1 MSNYSQESTDKELF
15 VGSVKGSS
23 LAFSILGKRYESK
36 LKSILNRSLKSI
48 ENNLS
53 YSVDVLYEDFKSMIL
68 ADLLRKPVDSL
79 RFDENDSIGGLIVH
93 MAKKKAI
100 DMYIRTENHRSEE
113 STESRKKKDKEKQ
126 TAIQESLLSEE
137 DLLVEIET
145 STKKFD
151 YGFDEFD
158 EKEIDGLYVNNPERA
173 NIAEDIKVK
182 FINVLSPVQYRIVE
196 LRAKGVTQNEIAEET
211 GLTKDQVRTHL
222 KKIDIIASEIQMD
235 N

>member
-1 MSNYSQESTDKELF
+1 
-15 VGSVKGSS
+15 
-23 LAFSILGKRYESK
+23 
-36 LKSILNRSLKSI
+36 
-48 ENNLS
+48 
-53 YSVDVLYEDFKSMIL
+53 
-68 ADLLRKPVDSL
+68 
-79 RFDENDSIGGLIVH
+79 
-93 MAKKKAI
+93 
-100 DMYIRTENHRSEE
+100 MYIRTENHRSEE

-137 DLLVEIET
+137 ERLVEIET

-151 YGFDEFD
+151 YGFHEFD
-158 EKEIDGLYVNNPERA
+158 EKEIDGLYINNPERA
-173 NIAEDIKVK
+173 YIAEDIKVK
-182 FINVLSPVQYRIVE
+182 FINMLSSVQSRIVE

>member
-1 MSNYSQESTDKELF
+1 MSIYSQKSTDKELF

-23 LAFSILGKRYESK
+23 LAFSILGKRYEPK
-36 LKSILNRSLKSI
+36 LKAILNRSLKSI

-53 YSVDVLYEDFKSMIL
+53 YSVDVLYEDFKSMVL
-68 ADLLRKPVDSL
+68 ADLLRKPIDSL
-79 RFDENDSIGGLIVH
+79 RFDENDSIGGLIDH

-137 DLLVEIET
+137 ERLVEIET

-151 YGFDEFD
+151 YGFHEFD
-158 EKEIDGLYVNNPERA
+158 EKEIDGLYINNPERA
-173 NIAEDIKVK
+173 YIAEDIKVK
-182 FINVLSPVQYRIVE
+182 FINMLSSVQSRIVE
-196 LRAKGVTQNEIAEET
+196 LRAKGVTQNEIAKET

>member
-1 MSNYSQESTDKELF
+1 MSIYSQESTDKELF

-23 LAFSILGKRYESK
+23 LAFSILGKRYEPK

-137 DLLVEIET
+137 ELLVEIEA

-151 YGFDEFD
+151 YGFHEFD

-173 NIAEDIKVK
+173 Y
-182 FINVLSPVQYRIVE
+182 SRRY
-196 LRAKGVTQNEIAEET
+196 
-211 GLTKDQVRTHL
+211 
-222 KKIDIIASEIQMD
+222 
-235 N
+235 

>member
-1 MSNYSQESTDKELF
+1 MYIYSQESTDKELF

-23 LAFSILGKRYESK
+23 LAFSILGKRYEPK

-113 STESRKKKDKEKQ
+113 STESRKKKEKQ